1 MSKRKI
7 LLGLELPNAQSI
19 GLLNLKNN
27 LPSHEAIYQLNQINP
42 HQFYRINDLVWEH
55 QNNSYH
61 FAAFE
66 AKNDLKQDLYKIYV
80 NQSFP
85 KNSNVNLFLNQSI
98 DEVNYLLKE
107 YKDAKFI
114 VVKEESRLGFEDLRL
129 PDIYWPIK
137 EVQLKAKHLLNQLIQ
152 YHE

>member
-1 MSKRKI
+1 MGKRKI
-7 LLGLELPNAQSI
+7 LLGLELPSAQCI
-19 GLLNLKNN
+19 GLLNLKSN
-27 LPSHEAIYQLNQINP
+27 LPSHEAIFHLNQINP
-42 HQFYRINDLVWEH
+42 YPFYRINDLVWEH
-55 QNNSYH
+55 QNNTYN

-66 AKNDLKQDLYKIYV
+66 AKNTLGQVLYKLYV

-114 VVKEESRLGFEDLRL
+114 VVKEEHLLDFDAIRL
-129 PDIYWPIK
+129 PDIYLPIK
-137 EVQLKAKHLLNQLIQ
+137 QVELKPKHLLNQLIEH
-152 YHE
+152 HE